1 MIQRVLIANRGE
13 IALRILRSLHR
24 EGREGVV
31 VYSDADAQSLAV
43 READATFALGSAP
56 ARDSYLRTDRLLEAA
71 AATDC
76 DAVHPGYGFLSENP
90 TFADAVRAAG
100 LTFIGPSSEA
110 LRVMGDK
117 DQARSA
123 MLEAGVPVLPGA
135 TGEEISADLNGAAA
149 RVGFPLLLKA
159 AAGGGGKGMRVV
171 PEASDL
177 APALAAV
184 QREAASAFGHDA
196 VLLERWLPAARHVEV
211 QILADQHGTTL
222 ALYDRDCSTQR
233 RHQKVLE
240 EAPAPNL
247 SDAVRAELETAAIT
261 AAKAVA
267 YEGAG
272 TVEFLVADGAVFFL
286 EMNTR
291 LQVEH
296 PVTEAITGWDLV
308 AWQLRIA
315 EGASLPERPPA
326 QGHAIEVRLYAEDPE
341 QGYLP
346 STGTLETAQWPS
358 GPGIRVD
365 SGVEQGSEIT
375 PYYDPM
381 LAKII
386 AWGPDRPRAL
396 RRLRDALA
404 HCALEGV
411 KHNLPLLR
419 RLAAAPALAEGPV
432 HTRWLEEEGQE
443 ALAPRGP
450 DEGSR
455 WAAALAIAEAHW
467 RAGQNQAS
475 PFRTL
480 SGFRLGTPAALT
492 IRVREG
498 ETLWTRSV
506 PVESA
511 KDEVSLA
518 TLRWEGPVLHFSHG
532 NQRLQ
537 RVIHWHTSGRL
548 SVIHGGETHRFED
561 ETAAQAAPASRGAGD
576 GLITAP
582 MPGLITA
589 CPVEEGQPVE
599 AGAMLLILE
608 AMKME
613 HTLRAPFPGIVTQLA
628 ITSGQQVVEGT
639 TLLVLERQEED

>member
-24 EGREGVV
+24 EGRQGVV
-31 VYSDADAQSLAV
+31 VYSHADAQSPAV
-43 READATFALGSAP
+43 READATFALGPAP
-56 ARDSYLRTDRLLEAA
+56 ARDSYLRIDRLLEAA
-71 AATDC
+71 AATNC

-90 TFADAVRAAG
+90 AFADAVRAAG

-117 DQARSA
+117 DRARTAMVQA
-123 MLEAGVPVLPGA
+123 EVPVLPGA
-135 TGEEISADLNGAAA
+135 SGEEIAADLTGAAA

-184 QREAASAFGHDA
+184 QREAASAFGSDA

-247 SDAVRAELETAAIT
+247 SDTVRAQLESAAVA

-272 TVEFLVADGAVFFL
+272 TVEFLVANDAVFFL

-315 EGASLPERPPA
+315 EGAPLPERPPA
-326 QGHAIEVRLYAEDPE
+326 QGHAIEVRVYAEDPE

-346 STGTLETAQWPS
+346 STGTLTAVNWPS
-358 GPGIRVD
+358 GPGLRVD

-386 AWGPDRPRAL
+386 AWGRDRPTAL

-404 HCALEGV
+404 HSALEGV
-411 KHNLPLLR
+411 KNNLSMLR
-419 RLAAAPALAEGPV
+419 RLAAAPALATGPV
-432 HTRWLEEEGQE
+432 HTRWLEGEGQA
-443 ALAPRGP
+443 ALAPQEP
-450 DEGSR
+450 DEGSLE
-455 WAAALAIAEAHW
+455 AAALAIAETHW

-475 PFRTL
+475 PFGTL
-480 SGFRLGTPAALT
+480 AGFRLGTPAALT
-492 IRVREG
+492 VRLRAG
-498 ETLWTRSV
+498 ETCWVRSV
-506 PVESA
+506 PVDGT
-511 KDEVSLA
+511 KDEANLTA
-518 TLRWEGPVLHFSHG
+518 LRWEGPTLHFSQG
-532 NQRLQ
+532 GQRLQ
-537 RVIHWHTSGRL
+537 RVIRWHAPACL
-548 SVIHGGETHRFED
+548 SVIHDGETHRFID
-561 ETAAQAAPASRGAGD
+561 ETAAQAAQASQGAGD

-589 CPVEEGQPVE
+589 CPVEEGQAVE
-599 AGAMLLILE
+599 AGAVLLILE

-613 HTLRAPFPGIVTQLA
+613 HTLRAPFPGIVTQLGGTA
-628 ITSGQQVVEGT
+628 GQQVVEGT
-639 TLLVLERQEED
+639 TLLVLERLEED

>member
-31 VYSDADAQSLAV
+31 VYSDADAHSPAV
-43 READATFALGSAP
+43 READATFALGPAP
-56 ARDSYLRTDRLLEAA
+56 ARDSYLRIDRLLEAA
-71 AATDC
+71 AATNC

-90 TFADAVRAAG
+90 AFADAVRAAG

-123 MLEAGVPVLPGA
+123 MVKAGVPVLPGA
-135 TGEEISADLNGAAA
+135 TGEEIAADLTGAAA

-184 QREAASAFGHDA
+184 KREAASAFGSDA

-247 SDAVRAELETAAIT
+247 SDIVRAQLASAAV
-261 AAKAVA
+261 AAAEAVA

-272 TVEFLVADGAVFFL
+272 TVEFLVADDAVFFL

-315 EGASLPERPPA
+315 EGAPLPERPPA
-326 QGHAIEVRLYAEDPE
+326 QGHAIEVRVYAEDPE

-346 STGTLETAQWPS
+346 STGTLTAVRWPS
-358 GPGIRVD
+358 GPGLRVD
-365 SGVEQGSEIT
+365 SGVEEGSEIS

-386 AWGPDRPRAL
+386 AWGPDRPTAL
-396 RRLRDALA
+396 RRLRGALA
-404 HCALEGV
+404 HCGLEGV
-411 KHNLPLLR
+411 KNNLSMLR
-419 RLAAAPALAEGPV
+419 RLTSAPALAEGPV
-432 HTRWLEEEGQE
+432 HTRWLEGEGQD
-443 ALAPRGP
+443 ALAPQDP

-455 WAAALAIAEAHW
+455 WAAALAIAEAHGI
-467 RAGQNQAS
+467 AGQTQAS
-475 PFRTL
+475 PFGTL
-480 SGFRLGTPAALT
+480 AGFRLGTPAALT
-492 IRVREG
+492 VRVREG
-498 ETLWTRSV
+498 ESVWARSV
-506 PVESA
+506 PVDGA
-511 KDEVSLA
+511 KDEANLA
-518 TLRWEGPVLHFSHG
+518 ALRWEGPVLHFSQG
-532 NQRLQ
+532 GQRLQ
-537 RVIHWHTSGRL
+537 RVVHWHARDRL
-548 SVIHGGETHRFED
+548 SVIHGGETHRFFD
-561 ETAAQAAPASRGAGD
+561 ETAAQPAQASQGAGD

-589 CPVEEGQPVE
+589 CPVAEGQAVE
-599 AGAMLLILE
+599 AGAVLLILE

-613 HTLRAPFPGIVTQLA
+613 HTLRAPFPGVVTQLA
-628 ITSGQQVVEGT
+628 GTAGQQVVEGT
-639 TLLVLERQEED
+639 TLLVLERLEED

>member
-24 EGREGVV
+24 EGRQGVV
-31 VYSDADAQSLAV
+31 VYSHADAQSPAV
-43 READATFALGSAP
+43 READATFALGPAP
-56 ARDSYLRTDRLLEAA
+56 ARDSYLRIDRLLEAA
-71 AATDC
+71 AATNC

-90 TFADAVRAAG
+90 AFADAVRAAG

-117 DQARSA
+117 DRARTAMVQA
-123 MLEAGVPVLPGA
+123 EVPVLPGA
-135 TGEEISADLNGAAA
+135 SGEEIAADLTGAAA

-184 QREAASAFGHDA
+184 QREAASAFGSDA

-247 SDAVRAELETAAIT
+247 SDTVRAQLESAAVA

-272 TVEFLVADGAVFFL
+272 TVEFLVANDAVFFL

-315 EGASLPERPPA
+315 EGAPLPERPPA
-326 QGHAIEVRLYAEDPE
+326 QGHAIEVRVYAEDPE

-346 STGTLETAQWPS
+346 STGTLTAVNWPS
-358 GPGIRVD
+358 GPGLRVD

-386 AWGPDRPRAL
+386 AWGRDRPTAL

-404 HCALEGV
+404 HSALEGV
-411 KHNLPLLR
+411 KNNLSMLR
-419 RLAAAPALAEGPV
+419 RLA
-432 HTRWLEEEGQE
+432 
-443 ALAPRGP
+443 
-450 DEGSR
+450 
-455 WAAALAIAEAHW
+455 
-467 RAGQNQAS
+467 
-475 PFRTL
+475 
-480 SGFRLGTPAALT
+480 
-492 IRVREG
+492 
-498 ETLWTRSV
+498 
-506 PVESA
+506 
-511 KDEVSLA
+511 
-518 TLRWEGPVLHFSHG
+518 
-532 NQRLQ
+532 
-537 RVIHWHTSGRL
+537 
-548 SVIHGGETHRFED
+548 
-561 ETAAQAAPASRGAGD
+561 
-576 GLITAP
+576 
-582 MPGLITA
+582 
-589 CPVEEGQPVE
+589 
-599 AGAMLLILE
+599 
-608 AMKME
+608 
-613 HTLRAPFPGIVTQLA
+613 
-628 ITSGQQVVEGT
+628 
-639 TLLVLERQEED
+639 

>member
-1 MIQRVLIANRGE
+1 MSGAPITFSGQHILNLILG
-13 IALRILRSLHR
+13 IGILFLIFYLCKTQSTNIFWTVILISFLV
-24 EGREGVV
+24 GV
-31 VYSDADAQSLAV
+31 
-43 READATFALGSAP
+43 GPAP
-56 ARDSYLRTDRLLEAA
+56 ARDSYLRIDRPLEAA
-71 AATDC
+71 AATNC

-90 TFADAVRAAG
+90 AFADAVRAAG

-117 DQARSA
+117 DRARTAMVQA
-123 MLEAGVPVLPGA
+123 EVPVLPGA
-135 TGEEISADLNGAAA
+135 SGEEIAADLTGAAA

-184 QREAASAFGHDA
+184 QREAASAFGSDA

-247 SDAVRAELETAAIT
+247 SDTVRAQLERAAV
-261 AAKAVA
+261 AAAQAVA

-272 TVEFLVADGAVFFL
+272 TVEFLVANDAVFFL

-315 EGASLPERPPA
+315 EGAPLPERPPA
-326 QGHAIEVRLYAEDPE
+326 QGHAIEVRVYAEDPE

-346 STGTLETAQWPS
+346 STGTLTAVNWPS
-358 GPGIRVD
+358 GPGLRVD

-386 AWGPDRPRAL
+386 AWGRDRPTAL

-404 HCALEGV
+404 HSALEGV
-411 KHNLPLLR
+411 KNNLSMLR
-419 RLAAAPALAEGPV
+419 RLAAAPALATGPV
-432 HTRWLEEEGQE
+432 HTRAGGKNPANVELMPAPVRCTGLAVAFNVAEGYFGGTTPLIATWLIATTGNPLLPG
-443 ALAPRGP
+443 A
-450 DEGSR
+450 
-455 WAAALAIAEAHW
+455 WVAA
-467 RAGQNQAS
+467 S
-475 PFRTL
+475 
-480 SGFRLGTPAALT
+480 
-492 IRVREG
+492 
-498 ETLWTRSV
+498 
-506 PVESA
+506 
-511 KDEVSLA
+511 
-518 TLRWEGPVLHFSHG
+518 
-532 NQRLQ
+532 
-537 RVIHWHTSGRL
+537 
-548 SVIHGGETHRFED
+548 
-561 ETAAQAAPASRGAGD
+561 
-576 GLITAP
+576 GLIT
-582 MPGLITA
+582 LITI
-589 CPVEEGQPVE
+589 
-599 AGAMLLILE
+599 AGFTRETAFRPIN
-608 AMKME
+608 A
-613 HTLRAPFPGIVTQLA
+613 
-628 ITSGQQVVEGT
+628 
-639 TLLVLERQEED
+639 

>member
-24 EGREGVV
+24 EGRQGVV
-31 VYSDADAQSLAV
+31 VYSHADAQSPAV
-43 READATFALGSAP
+43 READATFALGPAP
-56 ARDSYLRTDRLLEAA
+56 ARDSYLRIDRLLEAA
-71 AATDC
+71 AATNC

-90 TFADAVRAAG
+90 AFADAVRAAG

-117 DQARSA
+117 DRARTAMVQA
-123 MLEAGVPVLPGA
+123 EVPVLPGA
-135 TGEEISADLNGAAA
+135 SGEEIAADLTGAAA

-184 QREAASAFGHDA
+184 QREAASAFGSDA

-233 RHQKVLE
+233 RHHKVLE

-247 SDAVRAELETAAIT
+247 SDTVRAQLERAAV
-261 AAKAVA
+261 AAAQAVA

-272 TVEFLVADGAVFFL
+272 TVEFLVANDAVFFL

-315 EGASLPERPPA
+315 EGAPLPERPPA
-326 QGHAIEVRLYAEDPE
+326 QGHAIEVRVYAEDPE

-346 STGTLETAQWPS
+346 STGTLTAVNWPS
-358 GPGIRVD
+358 GPGLRVD

-386 AWGPDRPRAL
+386 AWGRDRPTAL

-404 HCALEGV
+404 HSALEGV
-411 KHNLPLLR
+411 KNNLSMLR
-419 RLAAAPALAEGPV
+419 RLAAAPALATGPV
-432 HTRWLEEEGQE
+432 HTRWLEGEGQA
-443 ALAPRGP
+443 ALAPQEP
-450 DEGSR
+450 DEGSLE
-455 WAAALAIAEAHW
+455 AAALAIAETHW

-475 PFRTL
+475 PFGTL
-480 SGFRLGTPAALT
+480 AGFRLGTPAALT
-492 IRVREG
+492 VRLRAG
-498 ETLWTRSV
+498 ETCWVRSV
-506 PVESA
+506 PVDGT
-511 KDEVSLA
+511 KDEANLTA
-518 TLRWEGPVLHFSHG
+518 LRWEGPTLHFSQG
-532 NQRLQ
+532 GQRLQ
-537 RVIHWHTSGRL
+537 RVIRWHAPACL
-548 SVIHGGETHRFED
+548 SVIHDGETHRFID
-561 ETAAQAAPASRGAGD
+561 ETAAQAAQASQGAGD

-589 CPVEEGQPVE
+589 CPVEEGQAVE
-599 AGAMLLILE
+599 AGAVLLILE

-613 HTLRAPFPGIVTQLA
+613 HTLRAPFPGIVTQLGGTA
-628 ITSGQQVVEGT
+628 GQQVVEGT
-639 TLLVLERQEED
+639 TLLVLERLEED

>member
-31 VYSDADAQSLAV
+31 VYSDADAQSPAV
-43 READATFALGSAP
+43 READATFALGPAP
-56 ARDSYLRTDRLLEAA
+56 ARDSYLRIDRLLEAA
-71 AATDC
+71 VATGC

-90 TFADAVRAAG
+90 AFADAVRAAG

-110 LRVMGDK
+110 LRIMGDK
-117 DQARSA
+117 DRARSA
-123 MLEAGVPVLPGA
+123 MLRAEVPVLPGA
-135 TGEEISADLNGAAA
+135 TGEEIATDLNGAAA

-171 PEASDL
+171 PAASDL

-184 QREAASAFGHDA
+184 QREAASAFGSDA

-247 SDAVRAELETAAIT
+247 SAAVRSQLESAAVA

-272 TVEFLVADGAVFFL
+272 TVEFLVAKDGVFFL

-315 EGASLPERPPA
+315 EGAHLPERPPA
-326 QGHAIEVRLYAEDPE
+326 EGHAIEVRVYAEDPE

-346 STGTLETAQWPS
+346 STGTLTTVRWPA

-381 LAKII
+381 LAKLI
-386 AWGPDRPRAL
+386 AWGRDRPTAL
-396 RRLRDALA
+396 RRLRSALA

-411 KHNLPLLR
+411 KNNLSMLR
-419 RLAAAPALAEGPV
+419 RLAAAPALADGPV
-432 HTRWLEEEGQE
+432 HTRWLEGEGQN
-443 ALAPRGP
+443 ALAPQEP

-455 WAAALAIAEAHW
+455 AAAALAVAEAHW

-475 PFRTL
+475 PFGTL
-480 SGFRLGTPAALT
+480 AGFRLGAPVALT
-492 IRVREG
+492 VRLREG
-498 ETLWTRSV
+498 ETLWAR
-506 PVESA
+506 PVTVQGPDGEA
-511 KDEVSLA
+511 SLA
-518 TLRWEGPVLHFSHG
+518 TLRWEGMTLHFFQG
-532 NQRLQ
+532 GQRLQ
-537 RVIHWHTSGRL
+537 RVVHWHDGRRL
-548 SVIHGGETHRFED
+548 SVICDGETHRFED
-561 ETAAQAAPASRGAGD
+561 ETAAQPAHASQGAGD
-576 GLITAP
+576 GRITAP

-589 CPVEEGQPVE
+589 CPVEEGQAVE
-599 AGAMLLILE
+599 EGAVLLILE

-613 HTLRAPFPGIVTQLA
+613 HTLRAPFPGVVTQLA
-628 ITSGQQVVEGT
+628 GTAGQQVVEGT
-639 TLLVLERQEED
+639 TLLVLERLEED

>member
-31 VYSDADAQSLAV
+31 VYSDADAQSPAV
-43 READATFALGSAP
+43 READATFALGPAP
-56 ARDSYLRTDRLLEAA
+56 ARDSYLRIDRLLEAA
-71 AATDC
+71 ATTNC

-90 TFADAVRAAG
+90 AFADAVRAAG

-123 MLEAGVPVLPGA
+123 MVKAGVPVLPGA
-135 TGEEISADLNGAAA
+135 TGEEIAADLDGAAA

-171 PEASDL
+171 PEVRDL

-184 QREAASAFGHDA
+184 QREAASAFGNDA

-247 SDAVRAELETAAIT
+247 SDAVRTQLESAAV
-261 AAKAVA
+261 AAAQAVA

-272 TVEFLVADGAVFFL
+272 TVEFLVADDAVFFL

-315 EGASLPERPPA
+315 EGARLPERPPA
-326 QGHAIEVRLYAEDPE
+326 QGHAIEVRVYAEDPE

-346 STGTLETAQWPS
+346 STGTLTAVNWPS
-358 GPGIRVD
+358 GPGLRVD
-365 SGVEQGSEIT
+365 SGVEQGGEIT

-386 AWGPDRPRAL
+386 AWGRDRPTAL

-411 KHNLPLLR
+411 KNNLSMLR
-419 RLAAAPALAEGPV
+419 RLAAAPALADGPV
-432 HTRWLEEEGQE
+432 HTRWLEGEGQN
-443 ALAPRGP
+443 ALASQEP

-455 WAAALAIAEAHW
+455 EAAALAVAEAHW

-475 PFRTL
+475 PFGTL
-480 SGFRLGTPAALT
+480 AGFRLGAPAALT
-492 IRVREG
+492 VRVREG
-498 ETLWTRSV
+498 ENVWVRSV
-506 PVESA
+506 PVDGA
-511 KDEVSLA
+511 KDEANLTAVH
-518 TLRWEGPVLHFSHG
+518 WEGSVLHFSQDG
-532 NQRLQ
+532 QRLH
-537 RVIHWHTSGRL
+537 RVIHWHARDRL
-548 SVIHGGETHRFED
+548 SVIHDGETHRFED
-561 ETAAQAAPASRGAGD
+561 ETAAQPAQASQGAGD

-589 CPVEEGQPVE
+589 CPVEEGQAVE
-599 AGAMLLILE
+599 AGAVLLILE

-628 ITSGQQVVEGT
+628 GKAGQQVVEGT
-639 TLLVLERQEED
+639 TLLVLERLEED